1 MSHQQ
6 KKSQDKGWAKPEL
19 LRLGK
24 LADVAGAQTPLA
36 QGAGA
41 KT

>member
-1 MSHQQ
+1 MAQPQ
-6 KKSQDKGWAKPEL
+6 KPQDKIWTKPEL
-19 LRLGK
+19 VRLGR
-24 LADVAGAQTPLA
+24 LADVAGGQTPLA

>member
-1 MSHQQ
+1 MSQQ
-6 KKSQDKGWAKPEL
+6 QKSQDKIWTKPEL
-19 LRLGK
+19 TRLGR

-36 QGAGA
+36 QGNTA

>member
-6 KKSQDKGWAKPEL
+6 KKSPDKVWAKPEL
-19 LRLGK
+19 VRLGR